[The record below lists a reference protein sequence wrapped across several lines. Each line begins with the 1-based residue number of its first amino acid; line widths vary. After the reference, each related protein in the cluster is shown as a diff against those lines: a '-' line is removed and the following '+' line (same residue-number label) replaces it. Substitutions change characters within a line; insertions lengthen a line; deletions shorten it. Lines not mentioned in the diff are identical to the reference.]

1 MDVKLPSISKE
12 KHWGSRKISYIC
24 TRVLHTFYYKF
35 LSILLYMKK
44 LTSLFSL
51 ALVALMLCISS
62 KGFAQGT
69 DVTPATGTAPFKPF
83 FGVGPFFT
91 AGAAVFTGDVPTG
104 LKTGMQFAYTAGAIG
119 TYELSKTF
127 GITLGLGYQSRPIYF
142 RNEQSADYGE
152 STANLTYISI
162 QPGIKFGAFMIGVD
176 INMPNAATSSYNVK
190 LPIEGS
196 TETDI
201 PTEDLGTVIDFR
213 LGGLIPITQSTTSE
227 LNFFVQAAYGLTS
240 ALKNDKN
247 ADGTEMNYPVGT
259 LQGGLCYTFFLGR

>member
-1 MDVKLPSISKE
+1 
-12 KHWGSRKISYIC
+12 
-24 TRVLHTFYYKF
+24 
-35 LSILLYMKK
+35 MKK
-44 LTSLFSL
+44 LTSLISL

-69 DVTPATGTAPFKPF
+69 DATPTTTAAPFKPF

-91 AGAAVFTGDVPTG
+91 AGAAVFTGDVPEG

-119 TYELSKTF
+119 TFELSKTF

-142 RNEQSADYGE
+142 RNEESAEFGE
-152 STANLTYISI
+152 TTANLTYISI

-176 INMPNAATSSYNVK
+176 INMPNAATASYKVTK
-190 LPIEGS
+190 PIEGS
-196 TETDI
+196 SETDI
-201 PTEDLGTVIDFR
+201 DNDDLGTVIDFR
-213 LGGLIPITQSTTSE
+213 IGGLIPITQSTTSE

-240 ALKNDKN
+240 AIKNEKKL
-247 ADGTEMNYPVGT
+247 DGTEMTYPVGT